1 MMLRRGSIGSSV
13 SLLQG
18 QLNVVGGSAFP
29 LLAIDGNFGPLT
41 DRRVREFQS
50 APPNILAADGIV
62 GPLTHGKLLGAFT
75 SLFSEVLPN
84 GSHRMFAGLRS
95 ALTSQT

>member
-13 SLLQG
+13 SLLQR
-18 QLNVVGGSAFP
+18 QLNVVGGSNFP
-29 LLAIDGNFGPLT
+29 LLVIDGNFGALT

-50 APPNILAADGIV
+50 APPNILASDGIV
-62 GPLTHGKLLGAFT
+62 GPLTHGKLLVTFI
-75 SLFSEVLPN
+75 SLFSKDLPT

-95 ALTSQT
+95 ALTAKT

>member
-1 MMLRRGSIGSSV
+1 MLLRRGSIGSSV
-13 SLLQG
+13 SLLQR

-29 LLAIDGNFGPLT
+29 VLGIDGNFGPLT

-62 GPLTHGKLLGAFT
+62 GPLTHGKLLGAFM
-75 SLFSEVLPN
+75 SLFSEPSPS

-95 ALTSQT
+95 ALTDRT